1 MKHAAVSKKEAVEK
15 VLKEIA
21 DPQLGIEL
29 AENSGCAPANQ
40 KSYDH
45 ASVANDEM
53 IAAMRRTA
61 DIAQPMPNIPQM
73 SVMWGPAESLLA
85 AVNKSGKDL
94 NTAADEYQKK
104 AETAIA
110 DMQ

>member
-1 MKHAAVSKKEAVEK
+1 
-15 VLKEIA
+15 
-21 DPQLGIEL
+21 
-29 AENSGCAPANQ
+29 
-40 KSYDH
+40 
-45 ASVANDEM
+45 M
-53 IAAMRRTA
+53 IAAMRKTA

-73 SVMWGPAESLLA
+73 SVMWGPTESLLA

-94 NTAADEYQKK
+94 NNVADEYQKQ